1 MFFFSTI
8 FVSFIS
14 RVSDISEQIQA
25 RQAIFSHPVDEVV
38 VDDSDDI
45 DDDEFEARRRRK
57 SRLQLKQVVMNDEE
71 AEDQPVAGLQNLRSI
86 AKAKSRSRAVPTG
99 SGGGSGGR
107 GFRRTASWL
116 A

>member
-1 MFFFSTI
+1 M
-8 FVSFIS
+8 
-14 RVSDISEQIQA
+14 
-25 RQAIFSHPVDEVV
+25 DEV

-99 SGGGSGGR
+99 STGGSGGR